1 MNTSATGGFLTPTD
15 TTGPAAGDDLDDIL
29 QALFVGL
36 SGLDGTLVRPRWQT
50 VTPKQPAIDVNWCAV
65 GVTEL
70 TSDAYPATTGGAFVR
85 HQGIQVLASFY
96 GPFGMVYAM
105 QAQDGIVL
113 PQNLEFL
120 QSYLMTYSNTDT
132 IRQVP
137 ELVNQQW
144 VKRYDVPM
152 RFKRQVK
159 RTYAVQNFSS
169 ASDVIIP
176 G

>member
-15 TTGPAAGDDLDDIL
+15 AAGPPAGNDLDDIL

-36 SGLDGTLVRPRWQT
+36 TGLDGSLVRPRWQA
-50 VTPKQPAIDVNWCAV
+50 VAPKQPAPDVNWCAV
-65 GVTEL
+65 GVTSL
-70 TSDAYPATTGGAFVR
+70 ASDAYPATTGGAFVR
-85 HQGIQVLASFY
+85 HQDIEVLASFY
-96 GPFGMVYAM
+96 GPMGMTYAM
-105 QAQDGIVL
+105 QAQDDIVI

-132 IRQVP
+132 IRQAP

-144 VKRYDVPM
+144 IKRYDLTLHF
-152 RFKRQVK
+152 RRQVK
-159 RTYAVQNFSS
+159 RTYAVQDFGST
-169 ASDVIIP
+169 SDVIIP